1 MGRRG
6 QPAELAPSY
15 VFLATHA
22 DSSILLVKSFMS
34 MVAILSHL
42 NKINSATWS

>member
-22 DSSILLVKSFMS
+22 DSSYV
-34 MVAILSHL
+34 
-42 NKINSATWS
+42 TWQVVHVNGGDFITS

>member
-6 QPAELAPSY
+6 QPALAPSY

-22 DSSILLVKSFMS
+22 DSSYITGQDTLMVEIILQLTLKS
-34 MVAILSHL
+34 VH
-42 NKINSATWS
+42 